1 MQTPAITLRY
11 FSVLGRAQP
20 LRAAL
25 VDAGVA
31 FEDRHV
37 ALAEWAE
44 LGTEPAFGGP
54 YQGLPTLTWGEI
66 TLGETLPIASFLS
79 RQLGEY
85 DGCSDG
91 EIARREAINSNCYIE
106 VLLRV
111 GELIWAGAVYPGADP
126 RHALAVYAPR
136 VLQKLAAVEAQLTGA
151 WLCGP
156 RPGLADFFACESLA
170 ALRKVLGPERD
181 ARLRSR
187 LPRLFDHSSV
197 LARRPNLARSPPR
210 RPANFTSHPDEPA
223 ILALFASADLE
234 AAGL

>member
-1 MQTPAITLRY
+1 MQPPAVTLRY
-11 FSVLGRAQP
+11 FSVLGRAQA

-37 ALAEWAE
+37 ALAEWAA
-44 LGTEPAFGGP
+44 LGTDPAFGGP
-54 YQGLPTLTWGEI
+54 YQGLPTLTWNEI
-66 TLGETLPIASFLS
+66 TLGEALPIASFLS

-85 DGCSDG
+85 EGCADA
-91 EIARREAINSNCYIE
+91 EIARREGISSNCYIE

-126 RHALAVYAPR
+126 RRALAVYAPR
-136 VLQKLAAVEAQLTGA
+136 VLHKLAAVEAQLTGA

-156 RPGLADFFACESLA
+156 RPGLADFFAGESLA
-170 ALRKVLGPERD
+170 ALRKLLGPERD
-181 ARLRSR
+181 ARLRSQ
-187 LPRLFDHSSV
+187 LPRLFEHSGA
-197 LARRPNLARSPPR
+197 LARRPNLERSPPP

-223 ILALFASADLE
+223 ILALLTSADLE
-234 AAGL
+234 AVGL